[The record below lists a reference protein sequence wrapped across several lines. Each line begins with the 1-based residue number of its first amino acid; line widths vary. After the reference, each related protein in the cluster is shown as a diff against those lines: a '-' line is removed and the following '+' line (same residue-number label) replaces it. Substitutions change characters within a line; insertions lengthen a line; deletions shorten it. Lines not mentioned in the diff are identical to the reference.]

1 MRLPQPPPKRGR
13 IEIVPMIDAIFFL
26 LVYFMFSSLSMV
38 KMNGLGVALPQAA
51 GTAAQTGANQ
61 AQAIPGGDTPKLW
74 VSISD
79 EGLIRVDNTPMNP
92 NNIGAMVRAK
102 LAGKKNAVVIVQPA
116 GEGKMQTLVAV
127 MDILNETT
135 LANGTRPRVL
145 IATEAVDTPST
156 ARP

>member
-1 MRLPQPPPKRGR
+1 MKLPQPPPKRGR

-51 GTAAQTGANQ
+51 AGGVAQTGANQ
-61 AQAIPGGDTPKLW
+61 AQTVPSDAPKLW

-79 EGLIRVDNTPMNP
+79 EGLVRVDNTPMNP

-102 LAGKKNAVVIVQPA
+102 LAGKKNVVIIVQPA

-135 LANGTRPRVL
+135 LADGTRPRVL